1 MKRILALL
9 LVCVML
15 LGLAACAKTETVPEK
30 APEASTQP
38 EQPADDPAQ
47 DESPASEPAE
57 EGWTGEVSHIVVTY
71 LTTGVTPPALGE
83 VQDAVNAITVKD
95 IGVEVELRPMSAY
108 DALAQLSVQ
117 VAGGDDLDLVMLLLQ
132 SVKTW
137 TDQGLLEPLDDYLAD
152 NAPYIT
158 EFRKT
163 VDICAGTYTD
173 GNAYGVTPIPQSFG
187 NGAGFVIAQEYLD
200 EIGFEHEV
208 ERIYTLDEVHDVLA
222 AIKKKHPEMYPN
234 GTLAQGSGSMASMSA
249 LSVDLLG
256 ANECSGVLVGMDST
270 EIVNL
275 FSTEEYEQYVRT
287 MRQWYEEGLSYP
299 DAAVTS
305 STVTELMA
313 SGTIAGYFMSGHPSV
328 LSDVAGH
335 KVVALRTTEPG
346 IISSGSTGSFW
357 ALPITCSDPEASI
370 RFLDYV
376 CSNHALSNLIMMGI
390 EGEHYVI
397 TDAENNVIGFPEGV
411 DASNSTYYNP
421 LGLWGD
427 RRYEYVWSEAQS
439 QKVLE
444 PYTEQAIQNQSQ
456 AVGYAYDAT
465 AMATQISVIQSVIA
479 EYCRALEAGSVDVDT
494 VLPEF
499 ISRLEAAG
507 INEVI
512 ADNQAQFDAWRAAK

>member
-1 MKRILALL
+1 MKKFLAWLL
-9 LVCVML
+9 ACVML
-15 LGLAACAKTETVPEK
+15 LSLAACAKTQTPAEE
-30 APEASTQP
+30 
-38 EQPADDPAQ
+38 PADAPAQQEPATETPAQ
-47 DESPASEPAE
+47 DEAAAE
-57 EGWTGEVSHIVVTY
+57 EATGWTGDISHIVVTY
-71 LTTGVTPPALGE
+71 LTTGVTPPALEE
-83 VQDAVNAITVKD
+83 VQDAVNAITTKE

-108 DALAQLSVQ
+108 DAIAQLSVQ

-137 TDQGLLEPLDDYLAD
+137 TDQGLLEPLDDYLAAD
-152 NAPYIT
+152 APYIS

-173 GNAYGVTPIPQSFG
+173 GKAYGVTPIPQSFG
-187 NGAGFVIAQEYLD
+187 NSAGFVVAKDYLD

-208 ERIYTLDEVHDVLA
+208 DKVYTLDEVHDVLA
-222 AIKKKHPEMYPN
+222 AIKEKHPEMYPN
-234 GTLAQGSGSMASMSA
+234 GTLAQGTGSMAGMSA
-249 LSVDLLG
+249 LTVDLLG
-256 ANECSGVLVGMDST
+256 ANDCSGALIGTDST

-275 FSTEEYEQYVRT
+275 FATPEYEQYVRT

-305 STVTELMA
+305 STVTELVA

-335 KVVALRTTEPG
+335 KMVALRTTEPG

-357 ALPITCSDPEASI
+357 ALPITCSDPDAAI

-376 CSNHALSNLIMMGI
+376 CSNHEVSNLLMMGI
-390 EGEHYVI
+390 EGEHYVVA
-397 TDAENNVIGFPEGV
+397 DAENNVIGFPEGV
-411 DASNSTYYNP
+411 DATTSTYYNQ
-421 LGLWGD
+421 LGVWGD

-439 QKVLE
+439 QKVLG
-444 PYTEQAIQNQSQ
+444 PYSEIAMQNQTQ